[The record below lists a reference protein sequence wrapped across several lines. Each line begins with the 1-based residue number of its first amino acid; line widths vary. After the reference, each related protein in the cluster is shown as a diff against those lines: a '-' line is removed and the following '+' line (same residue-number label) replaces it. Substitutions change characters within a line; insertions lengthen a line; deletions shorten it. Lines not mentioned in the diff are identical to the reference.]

1 MPFWQRLIVVG
12 VVLLV
17 TTVVARLID
26 RRIARRDLPPEAITR
41 YRVVRRSVTTTIMFV
56 GLLSAL
62 LVIPQVRA
70 VAGGLLASS
79 AVIGIVVGF
88 ASQRTLGNFVAGL
101 LIAFTQPV
109 RLGDD
114 VVIENTEGTVEEI
127 GLIYTFVRTENG
139 DRLVIPNEKLASDT
153 IRNSTIRSREKVAE
167 ISLQVPLGQD
177 LGAVVD
183 RLRTIAGDGEVFVSD
198 LSGNATVIVRVPAND
213 RPSAERLERE
223 LRLRAY
229 ERAACRRRL
238 RMTPPPRGQRSQSD
252 AFLLER
258 LRKRRRQRVKNRR
271 KRLGKLVSGV
281 LIGTVLFLVV
291 SSFTGAAVWMNSCNL
306 DSLNPVEVGENS
318 FIFAADGSLLG
329 SIPAERNRQPVG
341 LDQISAWA
349 PKATIAIEDRR
360 FYNHGALDWFG
371 IVRALYADIQAGRV
385 VQGGSTI
392 TQQLVRNLYIKE
404 KSQTL
409 GRKATEACLA
419 IKLAR
424 EKSKTWILNA
434 YMNQVY
440 YGNHAYGIE
449 AAAQTYF
456 SKPARKLT
464 LNQSALL
471 AGLPQ
476 APSVFDPFQRPAQA
490 IARRDE
496 VLRAMLGNGNITSSQ
511 YANAVAKRNLHLKAG
526 RLYSRIR
533 EPYFFSYVRE
543 ELQRQYGANTVRS
556 GGLKVY
562 TTIDPRLQR
571 FALDAIKR
579 TLPYSTDP
587 AAAIVSINP
596 SNGAIRAMTELS
608 PGNPKNQV
616 NFASSARRQPGRRS
630 RRSC

>member
-1 MPFWQRLIVVG
+1 MPFWHRLIVVG
-12 VVLLV
+12 VVMFV
-17 TTVVARLID
+17 TIVVARLID

-41 YRVVRRSVTTTIMFV
+41 YRIVRRSVTTTIIFV
-56 GLLSAL
+56 GLLTAL

-79 AVIGIVVGF
+79 AVLGIVVGF

-109 RLGDD
+109 RLGDG
-114 VVIENTEGTVEEI
+114 VVVEDTEGTVEEI

-183 RLRTIAGDGEVFVSD
+183 RLRTIAADGEVYVSD
-198 LSGNATVIVRVPAND
+198 LSGNATVVVRVTATD
-213 RPSAERLERE
+213 RSSAEQRERK
-223 LRLRAY
+223 L
-229 ERAACRRRL
+229 
-238 RMTPPPRGQRSQSD
+238 
-252 AFLLER
+252 
-258 LRKRRRQRVKNRR
+258 RRQRVRNRR
-271 KRLGKLVSGV
+271 KRFGRLVSGA
-281 LIGTVLFLVV
+281 LIGTALFLVV
-291 SSFTGAAVWMNSCNL
+291 SSFTGAAVWMSSCNL
-306 DSLNPVEVGENS
+306 DSLNPVDVGENS
-318 FIFAADGSLLG
+318 FVFAADGSLLG
-329 SIPAERNRQPVG
+329 SIPAEQNRQPVG
-341 LDQISAWA
+341 LDQISSWA

-360 FYNHGALDWFG
+360 FYEHGALDWLG

-392 TQQLVRNLYIKE
+392 TQQLVRNLYIKK

-464 LNQSALL
+464 LTESALL

-496 VLRAMLGNGNITSSQ
+496 VLRAMLANGNITSSQ
-511 YANAVAKRNLHLKAG
+511 FVDAVAQRKLHLKAG
-526 RLYSRIR
+526 RLYTRIR

-543 ELQRQYGANTVRS
+543 ELQRQYGADTVR
-556 GGLKVY
+556 
-562 TTIDPRLQR
+562 
-571 FALDAIKR
+571 
-579 TLPYSTDP
+579 
-587 AAAIVSINP
+587 
-596 SNGAIRAMTELS
+596 
-608 PGNPKNQV
+608 
-616 NFASSARRQPGRRS
+616 
-630 RRSC
+630 